1 MVWEELSL
9 LRDEAMSKEQIAKL
23 QIIFD
28 FYDRRPCV
36 KLKGE
41 LLTLMEKQRAMV
53 PGEFDLRLQDFAERA
68 KGFSLRDSSSPY
80 PISNTPAN
88 AYLTC

>member
-9 LRDEAMSKEQIAKL
+9 LRDEGMSKNQIAKL
-23 QIIFD
+23 QIIFE
-28 FYDRRPCV
+28 FYKRLPCE

-41 LLTLMEKQRAMV
+41 LLTLMENQRAMA

-68 KGFSLRDSSSPY
+68 KGFFCQESSSPY
-80 PISNTPAN
+80 LRSNTPVSMH
-88 AYLTC
+88 

>member
-9 LRDEAMSKEQIAKL
+9 LREEGMSKDQVTKL

-28 FYDRRPCV
+28 FYKRLPCE

-41 LLTLMEKQRAMV
+41 LLTLMEKQRAMA
-53 PGEFDLRLQDFAERA
+53 PSEFDLRLQDFAERA
-68 KGFSLRDSSSPY
+68 KAVFCRGLNSPY
-80 PISNTPAN
+80 PMRDSPASVH
-88 AYLTC
+88 

>member
-9 LRDEAMSKEQIAKL
+9 LRDEGMSKDQIAKL

-28 FYDRRPCV
+28 FYDRLPCE

-41 LLTLMEKQRAMV
+41 LLTLMEKQRAMALS
-53 PGEFDLRLQDFAERA
+53 EFDLRLQDFAERA
-68 KGFSLRDSSSPY
+68 KGLSFRESSSLY
-80 PISNTPAN
+80 PISNTPASVH
-88 AYLTC
+88 

>member
-1 MVWEELSL
+1 MLWEELSL
-9 LRDEAMSKEQIAKL
+9 LRDEGMSKDQIAKL

-28 FYDRRPCV
+28 FYDRLPCE

-41 LLTLMEKQRAMV
+41 LLTLMEKQRAMA

-68 KGFSLRDSSSPY
+68 KAFSFRESSSPY
-80 PISNTPAN
+80 PISNTPASVH
-88 AYLTC
+88 

>member
-9 LRDEAMSKEQIAKL
+9 LRDEGMSKHQIAKL

-28 FYDRRPCV
+28 FYKRLPCE

-41 LLTLMEKQRAMV
+41 LLTLMEKQRAMA
-53 PGEFDLRLQDFAERA
+53 PDEFDLCLQDVAERA
-68 KGFSLRDSSSPY
+68 KAVFFRGANSLYPMSDS
-80 PISNTPAN
+80 PASVH
-88 AYLTC
+88 